1 MENKIDE
8 QMHRSVCFTCG
19 TAQGVTLFLMKR
31 EGRQFMKYFFWI
43 AFAVFLAASIP
54 HVAYFFASFE
64 PSQGPE
70 GIWWWT
76 VSYAIAISIDVTVYL
91 LSWTAFQRY
100 RRYRTPKAV
109 WQHWLLIVMC
119 TVFSWAVNWAYAK
132 QFHSSTMLS
141 AAETTAPWMT
151 SIFPFMAS
159 AFPLLGIVYTMMAET
174 ISETASEE
182 KQEKAQQL
190 NALAELAKQTSLPIS
205 TLRRAL
211 MSGTRFNPASLLSM
225 TNVASVAPVEA
236 EPPISEDGELS
247 EASETNRPITGQ
259 VVAIGRDDVGTQEK
273 RDTPIMNA
281 AVPPFQAMPLD
292 SSQDKLQMTIEA
304 LKANPRLTD
313 EELAEYLSLKRPA
326 SARFW
331 RLKAIEIL
339 SAPGRDQ
346 SGSTPVVH
354 AGGPWATPGPVRR

>member
-1 MENKIDE
+1 
-8 QMHRSVCFTCG
+8 
-19 TAQGVTLFLMKR
+19 
-31 EGRQFMKYFFWI
+31 MKYFFWI

-119 TVFSWAVNWAYAK
+119 TIFSWGVNWAYAK
-132 QFHSSTMLS
+132 QFHSPIMLS
-141 AAETTAPWMT
+141 AAETVAPWL
-151 SIFPFMAS
+151 INVFPFMAS

-174 ISETASEE
+174 ISETAAAE
-182 KQEKAQQL
+182 KGRGTAQL
-190 NALAELAKQTSLPIS
+190 TTLAELAKQGNLPMGA
-205 TLRRAL
+205 LRRAL
-211 MSGTRFNPASLLSM
+211 TSGARLNPAALLGQGNRSSEQ
-225 TNVASVAPVEA
+225 TENQTSATIA
-236 EPPISEDGELS
+236 ETHEPGESE
-247 EASETNRPITGQ
+247 RPITGQ
-259 VVAIGRDDVGTQEK
+259 IVAIGQDTQPDQPGVAPVTGTLSV
-273 RDTPIMNA
+273 DGNP
-281 AVPPFQAMPLD
+281 
-292 SSQDKLQMTIEA
+292 DKLQMTIES
-304 LKANPRLTD
+304 LRANPDITD
-313 EELAEYLSLKRPA
+313 EALAERLSLKRPA

-339 SAPGRDQ
+339 NTNNEQTRKAQVGQ
-346 SGSTPVVH
+346 E
-354 AGGPWATPGPVRR
+354 AEPWATAAGLNGKH

>member
-1 MENKIDE
+1 
-8 QMHRSVCFTCG
+8 
-19 TAQGVTLFLMKR
+19 
-31 EGRQFMKYFFWI
+31 MKYFFWI

-70 GIWWWT
+70 GLWWWA

-132 QFHSSTMLS
+132 QFHSVTMLN
-141 AAETTAPWMT
+141 AAETAAPWLT

-174 ISETASEE
+174 ISETAAEE
-182 KQEKAQQL
+182 KLEKAQQL
-190 NALAELAKQTSLPIS
+190 SALAELAKQTHLPVAA
-205 TLRRAL
+205 LRRAL
-211 MSGTRFNPASLLSM
+211 ATTGSRINPTNLLAA
-225 TNVASVAPVEA
+225 TNAV
-236 EPPISEDGELS
+236 S
-247 EASETNRPITGQ
+247 EATAPAPITDTGQGDLVRPITGQ
-259 VVAIGRDDVGTQEK
+259 VMAIERDTINTGEK
-273 RDTPIMNA
+273 RTTNPALGALPNEGN
-281 AVPPFQAMPLD
+281 P
-292 SSQDKLQMTIEA
+292 DKLQMTIEV
-304 LKANPRLTD
+304 LRSNPNMTD
-313 EELAEYLSLKRPA
+313 EALAEYLSLKRPA

-339 SAPGRDQ
+339 NAPDKENSGKMATMRNGWSAP
-346 SGSTPVVH
+346 
-354 AGGPWATPGPVRR
+354 AGLANGTTGKR

>member
-1 MENKIDE
+1 
-8 QMHRSVCFTCG
+8 
-19 TAQGVTLFLMKR
+19 
-31 EGRQFMKYFFWI
+31 MKYFFWI

-64 PSQGPE
+64 PSQGSE

-100 RRYRTPKAV
+100 RRYRTAKAV

-132 QFHSSTMLS
+132 QFHSLTMLS
-141 AAETTAPWMT
+141 SAESTAPWLT

-174 ISETASEE
+174 VSETAAEE

-190 NALAELAKQTSLPIS
+190 NALTELAKQTRLPVS
-205 TLRRAL
+205 TLRKAL
-211 MSGTRFNPASLLSM
+211 MSGTRFNPSSLLSI
-225 TNVASVAPVEA
+225 TRAVTTAPVEA
-236 EPPISEDGELS
+236 PPAMQDE
-247 EASETNRPITGQ
+247 EADDVKRPITGQ
-259 VVAIGRDDVGTQEK
+259 VVAIGREAQDG
-273 RDTPIMNA
+273 RDTTVVTNVNGQYPLSPIDGS
-281 AVPPFQAMPLD
+281 P
-292 SSQDKLQMTIEA
+292 DKLQMTIEA
-304 LKANPRLTD
+304 LKANPHITD
-313 EELAEYLSLKRPA
+313 EELAAFLTLKRPA

-339 SAPGRDQ
+339 NAPGRDQ
-346 SGSTPVVH
+346 TGPTPVVH
-354 AGGPWATPGPVRR
+354 TGSAWASSNGLVNGRR

>member
-1 MENKIDE
+1 
-8 QMHRSVCFTCG
+8 
-19 TAQGVTLFLMKR
+19 
-31 EGRQFMKYFFWI
+31 MKYFFWI

-119 TVFSWAVNWAYAK
+119 TFFSWAVNWAYAK
-132 QFHSSTMLS
+132 QFHSVTMLH
-141 AAETTAPWMT
+141 AAEAAAPWLT

-174 ISETASEE
+174 ISETAAEE
-182 KQEKAQQL
+182 KLEKAQQL
-190 NALAELAKQTSLPIS
+190 SALAELAKQTHLPVAA
-205 TLRRAL
+205 LRRAL
-211 MSGTRFNPASLLSM
+211 ATSGSRINPATLLAVTNHTVSDM
-225 TNVASVAPVEA
+225 T
-236 EPPISEDGELS
+236 PPPAAAADTGPNEVV
-247 EASETNRPITGQ
+247 RPITGQ
-259 VVAIGRDDVGTQEK
+259 VMAVANLPGGQVPRFIERDPINLGTK
-273 RDTPIMNA
+273 RNTNPALTALPNEGN
-281 AVPPFQAMPLD
+281 P
-292 SSQDKLQMTIEA
+292 DKLQMTIEV
-304 LKANPRLTD
+304 LRSNPNMTD
-313 EELAEYLSLKRPA
+313 EALAEYLSLKRPA

-339 SAPGRDQ
+339 NAPDKEQTGNIEGRSASFAPAAVRNGWQ
-346 SGSTPVVH
+346 SSRGLDSES
-354 AGGPWATPGPVRR
+354 AGMANGTMGKR

>member
-1 MENKIDE
+1 
-8 QMHRSVCFTCG
+8 
-19 TAQGVTLFLMKR
+19 
-31 EGRQFMKYFFWI
+31 MKYFFWI

-70 GIWWWT
+70 GLWWWA

-100 RRYRTPKAV
+100 RRYRTAKAV

-132 QFHSSTMLS
+132 QFHSGSMLS
-141 AAETTAPWMT
+141 SAETAAPWLT
-151 SIFPFMAS
+151 SVFPFMAS

-174 ISETASEE
+174 ISETAVEE
-182 KQEKAQQL
+182 KQEKNQQL
-190 NALAELAKQTSLPIS
+190 TALSELAKQTHLPIA

-211 MSGTRFNPASLLSM
+211 ANGSARFNPANLLAL
-225 TNVASVAPVEA
+225 TNRTPGEPTVTPVTSTET
-236 EPPISEDGELS
+236 EK
-247 EASETNRPITGQ
+247 ETNNDVIRPITGQ
-259 VVAIGRDDVGTQEK
+259 VVAIEH
-273 RDTPIMNA
+273 DTMHLADARTMNPA
-281 AVPPFQAMPLD
+281 LSVLPGDGNP
-292 SSQDKLQMTIEA
+292 DKLQMTIEA
-304 LKANPRLTD
+304 LRSNPDMTD
-313 EELAEYLSLKRPA
+313 EALAEYLSLKRPA

-339 SAPGRDQ
+339 NTSASKDQTGKMAAVRRDPDV
-346 SGSTPVVH
+346 SRPWSTP
-354 AGGPWATPGPVRR
+354 AGLVNGTNGKR

>member
-1 MENKIDE
+1 
-8 QMHRSVCFTCG
+8 
-19 TAQGVTLFLMKR
+19 
-31 EGRQFMKYFFWI
+31 MKYFFWI

-70 GIWWWT
+70 GIWWWA

-100 RRYRTPKAV
+100 RKFRTPKAV

-132 QFHSSTMLS
+132 QFHSLTMLS
-141 AAETTAPWMT
+141 SAETAAPWLT
-151 SIFPFMAS
+151 GVFPFMAS

-182 KQEKAQQL
+182 KQEKTQQL

-211 MSGTRFNPASLLSM
+211 TSGTRFNPASLLSM
-225 TNVASVAPVEA
+225 TNVANMAPVEA
-236 EPPISEDGELS
+236 EPAMSQDVGLS

-259 VVAIGRDDVGTQEK
+259 VVAIGHDEVGMQEK
-273 RDTPIMNA
+273 RDIPIMNTA
-281 AVPPFQAMPLD
+281 GGQFQTIPID
-292 SSQDKLQMTIEA
+292 GSQDK
-304 LKANPRLTD
+304 
-313 EELAEYLSLKRPA
+313 
-326 SARFW
+326 
-331 RLKAIEIL
+331 
-339 SAPGRDQ
+339 
-346 SGSTPVVH
+346 
-354 AGGPWATPGPVRR
+354 

>member
-1 MENKIDE
+1 
-8 QMHRSVCFTCG
+8 
-19 TAQGVTLFLMKR
+19 
-31 EGRQFMKYFFWI
+31 MKYFFWI

-70 GIWWWT
+70 GVWWWA

-100 RRYRTPKAV
+100 RRYRTAKAV

-132 QFHSSTMLS
+132 QFHSNIMLS
-141 AAETTAPWMT
+141 SAETAAPWLVNV
-151 SIFPFMAS
+151 FPFMAS

-174 ISETASEE
+174 ITETASED
-182 KQEKAQQL
+182 KQAISQQL
-190 NALAELAKQTSLPIS
+190 TALSELAKQTSLPIA

-211 MSGTRFNPASLLSM
+211 ASGSRINPVSLLSSVVSQGTTEQATPETT
-225 TNVASVAPVEA
+225 TNDKKDSSKSKA
-236 EPPISEDGELS
+236 
-247 EASETNRPITGQ
+247 ITGQ
-259 VVAIGRDDVGTQEK
+259 FVTIEKDTIDGIHNSSPSLASVQAVGTEAN
-273 RDTPIMNA
+273 P
-281 AVPPFQAMPLD
+281 
-292 SSQDKLQMTIEA
+292 DKLQMTIEA
-304 LKANPRLTD
+304 LRANPDMTD
-313 EELAEYLSLKRPA
+313 EALAEYLSLKRPA

-339 SAPGRDQ
+339 SSTGKDTTPTAAVRDPWASGVLAGT
-346 SGSTPVVH
+346 SGSTN
-354 AGGPWATPGPVRR
+354 GTSNKR

>member
-1 MENKIDE
+1 
-8 QMHRSVCFTCG
+8 
-19 TAQGVTLFLMKR
+19 
-31 EGRQFMKYFFWI
+31 MKYFFWI

-70 GIWWWT
+70 GVWWWS

-132 QFHSSTMLS
+132 QFHSATMLS
-141 AAETTAPWMT
+141 AAESTAPWLT

-174 ISETASEE
+174 ISETAVEE
-182 KQEKAQQL
+182 KQEKEQQL
-190 NALAELAKQTSLPIS
+190 TALAELAKQTSLPIS
-205 TLRRAL
+205 TLRKAL
-211 MSGTRFNPASLLSM
+211 ASGSRFNPANLLAI
-225 TNVASVAPVEA
+225 TNSSAVTEQAATQAAPPGTSDATTASYANDA
-236 EPPISEDGELS
+236 
-247 EASETNRPITGQ
+247 NRPITGHF
-259 VVAIGRDDVGTQEK
+259 VAIDRETGEVGQ
-273 RDTPIMNA
+273 TPGGMST
-281 AVPPFQAMPLD
+281 PMSMPMAKPD
-292 SSQDKLQMTIEA
+292 ANPDKLQMTIEA
-304 LKANPRLTD
+304 LRANPRITD
-313 EELAEYLSLKRPA
+313 EELAEYLTLKRPA

-339 SAPGRDQ
+339 NAPGREQ
-346 SGSTPVVH
+346 AEPGAAVH
-354 AGGPWATPGPVRR
+354 A

>member
-1 MENKIDE
+1 
-8 QMHRSVCFTCG
+8 
-19 TAQGVTLFLMKR
+19 
-31 EGRQFMKYFFWI
+31 MKYFFWI

-70 GIWWWT
+70 GVWWWA

-100 RRYRTPKAV
+100 RRYRTAKAV

-132 QFHSSTMLS
+132 QFHSPVMLS
-141 AAETTAPWMT
+141 SAESTAPWLT

-174 ISETASEE
+174 ISETSSEE
-182 KQEKAQQL
+182 KQGKAQ
-190 NALAELAKQTSLPIS
+190 ELAALSELARQAQLPVA

-211 MSGTRFNPASLLSM
+211 GSGTRLNASSLLAAVNRGSAKSE
-225 TNVASVAPVEA
+225 TVASQTVTETSVGD
-236 EPPISEDGELS
+236 SSDTGEVND
-247 EASETNRPITGQ
+247 ASDANRPITGQ
-259 VVAIGRDDVGTQEK
+259 VTAITKDVPGNRPNTIAGQ
-273 RDTPIMNA
+273 NA
-281 AVPPFQAMPLD
+281 APHLAVLSNEGNP
-292 SSQDKLQMTIEA
+292 DKLQMTIEA
-304 LKANPRLTD
+304 LRANPDMTD
-313 EELAEYLSLKRPA
+313 ESLAEYLSLKRPA

-339 SAPGRDQ
+339 TMPGREQ
-346 SGSTPVVH
+346 TGKTPAVQGGWSTP
-354 AGGPWATPGPVRR
+354 AAATPPIAAANGSGGKY